1 MIRLTNCGEKN
12 VTVLFCHGNSD
23 KMEGFSEA
31 AKQLFQG
38 ELLQTAWTTDKE
50 GKLVL
55 LTGMGEPGLEV
66 IRLKELGAAA
76 VKECRAKKITDFS
89 MNIEE
94 VIKAVS
100 YTHLTLPTN

>member
-1 MIRLTNCGEKN
+1 
-12 VTVLFCHGNSD
+12 
-23 KMEGFSEA
+23 MEGFSEA

-94 VIKAVS
+94 VLKGVWRGCCTPYYRRCCSWHI
-100 YTHLTLPTN
+100 